1 MSDVP
6 PLGAYLQLK
15 LSVERCSLAYA
26 CKSTTMLAGSS
37 RDNSLNLVVF
47 SNFFIAATR
56 IKINRTQIIQ
66 FLMESNRHFEF
77 MRV

>member
-47 SNFFIAATR
+47 SNFFYCCHPY
-56 IKINRTQIIQ
+56 KNQPY
-66 FLMESNRHFEF
+66 SNYSIPYGIEPPF
-77 MRV
+77 